1 MTDAHEVI
9 EIFPRSTIEQV
20 ANEIETALPSFVAA
34 FVDVLAEVG
43 VLLVSVSLWMEGE
56 NREAS
61 HPDLSE
67 VFGKIHRLQ
76 P

>member
-9 EIFPRSTIEQV
+9 EIFPWATVEQV
-20 ANEIETALPSFVAA
+20 ADEIEAAFPGLVAA
-34 FVDVLAEVG
+34 FIDVLAEVG
-43 VLLVSVSLWMEGE
+43 VLLVSVSWWMEGGD
-56 NREAS
+56 REAL

>member
-20 ANEIETALPSFVAA
+20 ADEIETAFPGLVAA

-43 VLLVSVSLWMEGE
+43 VLLVSVSLWMEGGYK
-56 NREAS
+56 EAL

>member
-9 EIFPRSTIEQV
+9 EIFPWSTIEQV
-20 ANEIETALPSFVAA
+20 ADEIETAFPGLVAA

-43 VLLVSVSLWMEGE
+43 VLLVSVSLWMERGD
-56 NREAS
+56 RAAL
-61 HPDLSE
+61 HPDLSK
-67 VFGKIHRLQ
+67 VFGMIHHLQ